1 MRLLGTKGILKAT
14 HRKHLQGLIDKSRIY
29 IEKGRILMGC
39 IDETGSLE
47 ENEVFVKCDNVVIM
61 RDDEEEDDDEYGQCS
76 AYNNASLTYTTLT
89 CKIAV
94 AKNPCMHPG
103 DIRVLNAVDKPQLRH
118 LVNCIVFPSKGEKNI
133 YSLAIFAFFFIF
145 DVYLF
150 NL

>member
-1 MRLLGTKGILKAT
+1 
-14 HRKHLQGLIDKSRIY
+14 
-29 IEKGRILMGC
+29 MGC
-39 IDETGSLE
+39 IDETGSLD

-61 RDDEEEDDDEYGQCS
+61 RDDEEEDEDEYGQCS

-118 LVNCIVFPSKGEKNI
+118 LVNCIVFPSNGEKKKI
-133 YSLAIFAFFFIF
+133 YSLALFPSFFWLRFIYFKSLKFVKASDRSFYNGKALLVIINSF
-145 DVYLF
+145 DI
-150 NL
+150 